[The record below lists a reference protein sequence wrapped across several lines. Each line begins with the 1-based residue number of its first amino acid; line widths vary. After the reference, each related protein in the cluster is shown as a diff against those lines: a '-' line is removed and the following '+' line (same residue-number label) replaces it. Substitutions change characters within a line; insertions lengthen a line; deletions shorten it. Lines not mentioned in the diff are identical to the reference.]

1 MMKKSNILKLQLKKG
16 NFMVASPIIL
26 LLSLLFLIFIG
37 IFMIRAAVPFILR
50 EKLNTIAQKYMFVI
64 EKYGYLTPNEKE
76 EMLSELKQR
85 GFDIEKITIT
95 APSEILS
102 YGQLITFEI
111 EYVFSLQLPMM
122 RSDQRGQIEKH
133 IPIHIRK
140 YSYVKR

>member
-1 MMKKSNILKLQLKKG
+1 M
-16 NFMVASPIIL
+16 
-26 LLSLLFLIFIG
+26 
-37 IFMIRAAVPFILR
+37 FMIQAAVPFILR

-64 EKYGYLTPNEKE
+64 EKYGYLTANEKE
-76 EMLSELKQR
+76 ELQEELKQG
-85 GFDIEKITIT
+85 GFDSERITIT

-111 EYVFSLQLPMM
+111 EYVFPLNLPIISHEQM
-122 RSDQRGQIEKH
+122 GQHQKQ